1 MSHSIAEKRT
11 THEHDSVPTAFC
23 SWTGGK
29 DSCFA
34 CYRAIQE
41 YDVDVLVH
49 MAVRDDTRPE
59 FDAVDEILS
68 AQAKEVGIPL
78 IQRRVTWNTY
88 EETYRETLSTLDSD
102 YGIFGNVEGKD
113 QRGWVDNLCDDLDLT
128 SVYPLW
134 DEDPVELYRDF
145 IKCGFEARI
154 VKIDTECVA
163 DQWLGASLDEEFLDY
178 LLSHDLHPIGE
189 FGEYHTLTVDGPLFE
204 ARVPLRI
211 TDCTTRDNTLI
222 ADVELGK

>member
-1 MSHSIAEKRT
+1 MSHRIAEKRAT
-11 THEHDSVPTAFC
+11 DEHDSAPAAFC

-41 YDVDVLVH
+41 YDVDALVH
-49 MAVRDDTRPE
+49 MAVRDDTQPE
-59 FDAVDEILS
+59 FDAVDEVLS
-68 AQAKEVGIPL
+68 AQAQEVGIPL
-78 IQRRVTWNTY
+78 VQRRVTWNTY

-102 YGIFGNVEGKD
+102 HGVFGNVEGED
-113 QRGWVDNLCDDLDLT
+113 QRGWVDNLCDDLNLT

-154 VKIDTECVA
+154 VKIDTERVA

-204 ARVPLRI
+204 ALVPLRI
-211 TDCTTRDNTLI
+211 TYCTTRDNTLI
-222 ADVELGK
+222 ADVELGE